1 MKQRA
6 YIIIV
11 LMMRPRI
18 LMRGQVLPLDH
29 LLNELDVVL
38 VDLGPPIHKHHHVVV
53 GCRVVARGL
62 RDICWESG
70 SGSGRI

>member
-29 LLNELDVVL
+29 LLNQLDVVF
-38 VDLGPPIHKHHHVVV
+38 VDLGPPIHKHHYIVVR
-53 GCRVVARGL
+53 GGVVARRL
-62 RDICWESG
+62 
-70 SGSGRI
+70 